1 MTVAFRK
8 GASVFATCFATLGP
22 IGKCP
27 IAPGTI
33 GTLVGFAVYVSF
45 ALAFHFPD
53 FVYWIACGV
62 LPLLAIPLCH
72 SAEKHLGREDAPEII
87 LDEFTAVP
95 ICFVGTMT
103 PSVMTRLDA
112 AEISIWASVAF
123 LSFRV
128 FDIAKPFGIRAS
140 QSLPNGWGV
149 VVDDVLAALFVAL
162 CLNVSWRWMEL
173 AP

>member
-1 MTVAFRK
+1 MKMAPRN
-8 GASVFATCFATLGP
+8 GGSVFATCFATLGP

-27 IAPGTI
+27 IAPGTG
-33 GTLVGFAVYVSF
+33 GTLVGFAAYVF
-45 ALAFHFPD
+45 LTLVFQFTD
-53 FVYWIACGV
+53 FFYWIACGA

-72 SAEKHLGREDAPEII
+72 SAEKHLRREDAPEII

-95 ICFVGTMT
+95 ICFAGTMT
-103 PSVMTRLDA
+103 PSVMIHLDA
-112 AEISIWASVAF
+112 SEISIWALVAF

-140 QSLPNGWGV
+140 QRLPNGWGV

-162 CLNVSWRWMEL
+162 CLNVSWRWMGL